1 MQQLTKQELHQ
12 HIATSGLK
20 ATSQRIVVYE
30 AIVALHGHHP
40 TAEEVYQ
47 HLNPANPSISLGTVY
62 KTLDT
67 FVEVALI
74 NRVLTEEGGKRYD
87 SNTSSHS
94 HIYCSNTREI
104 IDFEDPELEAVLQ
117 DFFSKRQVQNFEIKS
132 FAVQLNGKKVEP
144 GKQISISGVSNQ
156 NL

>member
-1 MQQLTKQELHQ
+1 MQQLTRQELHK

-30 AIVALHGHHP
+30 AMVALHGHHP

-47 HLNPANPSISLGTVY
+47 HLKPANPSISLGTVY

-67 FVEVALI
+67 FAEAELI
-74 NRVLTEEGGKRYD
+74 CRVLTEEGGKRYD
-87 SNTSSHS
+87 NSTATHS

-104 IDFEDPELEAVLQ
+104 IDFEDPELETVLR
-117 DFFSKRQVQNFEIKS
+117 DFFSKRKVENFEIKS
-132 FAVQLNGKKVEP
+132 FAVQLTGKKVEP
-144 GKQISISGVSNQ
+144 DKQITISGVSKQ

>member
-1 MQQLTKQELHQ
+1 MQQLTRQELHH
-12 HIATSGLK
+12 HIAASGLK

-67 FVEVALI
+67 FVDVALI

-87 SNTSSHS
+87 SNTTTHS

-132 FAVQLNGKKVEP
+132 FAVQLNGKKTEP